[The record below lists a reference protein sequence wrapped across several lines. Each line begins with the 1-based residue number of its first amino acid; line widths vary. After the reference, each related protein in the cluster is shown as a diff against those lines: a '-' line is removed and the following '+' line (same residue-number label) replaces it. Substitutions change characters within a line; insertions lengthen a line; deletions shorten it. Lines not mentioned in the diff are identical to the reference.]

1 MCAIGN
7 IYSLDDSSTHAL
19 PLLIQGEKH
28 LTSRATDAEIIEF
41 GFPHPTYLIDL
52 PCTAL
57 ALAMAAQEYT
67 PAVIQALLD
76 GPADTPPAG
85 TTSNFNVKPPYNSQG
100 NAIVAVCAALVV
112 LVGGLRAYS
121 RLRVTRTMFLEDCT
135 SICPVIWLGD

>member
-1 MCAIGN
+1 
-7 IYSLDDSSTHAL
+7 
-19 PLLIQGEKH
+19 
-28 LTSRATDAEIIEF
+28 
-41 GFPHPTYLIDL
+41 
-52 PCTAL
+52 
-57 ALAMAAQEYT
+57 MAAQEYT

-135 SICPVIWLGD
+135 SAHAHMPRVMVGRLNRMLTAVFTS